1 MPHPVVEQG
10 PTPEGYQRCCA
21 CNTDIPSRRWV
32 SHKCGFGPKRA
43 RAHTELPTPV
53 TDGCTAAVV
62 ASEDHHEIQD
72 AVDEVG
78 GSSAGGTAQPQP
90 QPLCSLRRSTPTGN
104 QAPQLQPS
112 SPPQLQP
119 SSSPQLQPSS
129 SAQLQPSS
137 SQQLQ
142 PSSSQE
148 QLQEQGLR
156 LEAALLASV
165 RGERPSRH
173 DLAFLETIIQRG
185 LSAPAVSE
193 LMRTVQ
199 RVRADTLHATCYHL
213 PPVVPPAVPPVV
225 PPITLT
231 LTLTPPP
238 PPPAP

>member
-1 MPHPVVEQG
+1 MLTKLDTTVEHDDPNLCLVELKLDMKRTLDPSPMPHPVVEQD
-10 PTPEGYQRCCA
+10 PTPEGYQRCCF
-21 CNTDIPSRRWV
+21 CNKDIPSKRWV

-43 RAHTELPTPV
+43 RAHTELPTRV
-53 TDGCTAAVV
+53 TDAVV

-90 QPLCSLRRSTPTGN
+90 HLCSIRRSTPTGN
-104 QAPQLQPS
+104 QAP
-112 SPPQLQP
+112 
-119 SSSPQLQPSS
+119 
-129 SAQLQPSS
+129 QLQPSS

-156 LEAALLASV
+156 LEASLLASV

-173 DLAFLETIIQRG
+173 DLAFLKTIIQRG

-199 RVRADTLHATCYHL
+199 RVRAVTLHATCVTYL
-213 PPVVPPAVPPVV
+213 Y
-225 PPITLT
+225 
-231 LTLTPPP
+231 
-238 PPPAP
+238 